1 MSVQLQPFIL
11 VTVNQVLTRGPA
23 IPDFP
28 GFPGAPRN
36 PYVLNINMLTHS
48 LPLDEK
54 KKNLEKAKRQKGNYI
69 KKINE

>member
-1 MSVQLQPFIL
+1 MSVQLQPFTL
-11 VTVNQVLTRGPA
+11 VTVNQVLTCGPA

-54 KKNLEKAKRQKGNYI
+54 KIWKILQGKKATT
-69 KKINE
+69 